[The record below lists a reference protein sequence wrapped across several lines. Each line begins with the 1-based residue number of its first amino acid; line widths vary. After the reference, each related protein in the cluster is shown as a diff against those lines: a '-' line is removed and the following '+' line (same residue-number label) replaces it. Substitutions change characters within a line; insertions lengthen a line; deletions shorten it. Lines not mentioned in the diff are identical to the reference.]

1 MDNKKY
7 SEVKIDSIIKTSDKI
22 IINVKAIPICV
33 ARYIEVNFI
42 HNWPNEAPLDNEIP
56 KAVTDNIKWD

>member
-22 IINVKAIPICV
+22 IINVKAIPIGF
-33 ARYIEVNFI
+33 ATKIKVNLTSVI
-42 HNWPNEAPLDNEIP
+42 DKI
-56 KAVTDNIKWD
+56 

>member
-22 IINVKAIPICV
+22 IINLKAIPISV
-33 ARYIEVNFI
+33 ARYIEVNLTYKGMPI
-42 HNWPNEAPLDNEIP
+42 EAPLDNEIP
-56 KAVTDNIKWD
+56 KAVTDKI